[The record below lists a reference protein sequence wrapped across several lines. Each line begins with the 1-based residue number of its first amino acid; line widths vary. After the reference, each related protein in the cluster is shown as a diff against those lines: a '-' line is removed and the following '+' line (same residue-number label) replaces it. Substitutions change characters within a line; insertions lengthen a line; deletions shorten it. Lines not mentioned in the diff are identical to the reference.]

1 MKLLRAVTKLARLT
15 IFYFVPVAT
24 LNLIG
29 TAAASQTVKPL
40 EGPNNRLGAAGGT
53 ATTLADAVVL
63 AVQSN
68 PALGIS
74 RYNLRGL
81 SENYV
86 QARAEQRFSAQADLT
101 LGDGQ
106 ATLLNPN
113 ANLSGGVTVS
123 QPIYSGGRTVANIA
137 AAKAATRAGQ
147 AAVRLTEGDI
157 ILQVITAYSDVRRD
171 ERSLAIRRDDLVVL
185 QSILREVDARR
196 IAGELTA
203 TDVAQTDAQV
213 RLAESQTTSAEAQL
227 EASRA
232 AYAVVVGRDPG
243 SLAPEPR
250 LPSIPKTVAAAF
262 AAGEALNPEIEQA
275 RYTAESS
282 DERVAVAKAGK
293 RPTVSV
299 RSTLSAIGETD
310 PLRIT
315 TTRPAVGS
323 QVVLS
328 VPLFEGGRL
337 SSLVRQAEDQ
347 DGADHLRIVQAR
359 RDLYQAVLDAWN
371 ADVAARRNLDTQ
383 TVQLK
388 STRVYLEGMLQEYRL
403 GLRSTF
409 DVLFAEQTLRDTL
422 LALAA
427 SEHDVYVAEATLL
440 RRIGTLEASTIL
452 DLPAEDADA
461 ALNAARH
468 RDHLP
473 WDAIFALL
481 DRIARP
487 TFKPPRTQNTL
498 ATITPGPHPVRS
510 PTATGVPA
518 TFARSASVPEPVPE
532 PPR

>member
-1 MKLLRAVTKLARLT
+1 M
-15 IFYFVPVAT
+15 
-24 LNLIG
+24 
-29 TAAASQTVKPL
+29 
-40 EGPNNRLGAAGGT
+40 
-53 ATTLADAVVL
+53 
-63 AVQSN
+63 
-68 PALGIS
+68 
-74 RYNLRGL
+74 
-81 SENYV
+81 
-86 QARAEQRFSAQADLT
+86 
-101 LGDGQ
+101 
-106 ATLLNPN
+106 
-113 ANLSGGVTVS
+113 
-123 QPIYSGGRTVANIA
+123 
-137 AAKAATRAGQ
+137 
-147 AAVRLTEGDI
+147 
-157 ILQVITAYSDVRRD
+157 
-171 ERSLAIRRDDLVVL
+171 VL

-250 LPSIPKTVAAAF
+250 LPSIPKTVTAAF

-275 RYTAESS
+275 RYTAQSS

-328 VPLFEGGRL
+328 VPLFDGGRL
-337 SSLVRQAEDQ
+337 SSLVRQAEYQ

-371 ADVAARRNLDTQ
+371 SDVAARRNLDTQ
-383 TVQLK
+383 TVELR
-388 STRVYLEGMLQEYRL
+388 STRIYLEGMLQEYRL

-427 SEHDVYVAEATLL
+427 SERDVYVAEATLL
-440 RRIGTLEASTIL
+440 RRIGTLEASTVL
-452 DLPAEDADA
+452 DLPAGDADA
-461 ALNAARH
+461 ELKAARR

-487 TFKPPRTQNTL
+487 TFRPLRTQSTAGSNTVWPSFSTAADSPPQFL
-498 ATITPGPHPVRS
+498 QPLPDPPGCQTKIQGRRDERDRSARRGCVAAGRSSWSSRAGPSHRRS
-510 PTATGVPA
+510 PDRHRSRRFRHRSKRIRRRRRTSPASPRACALFSVLAVP
-518 TFARSASVPEPVPE
+518 
-532 PPR
+532 